1 MMNTKMINIASAFP
15 ALQKLASVELPLKL
29 LYSVS
34 RLLDKI
40 EPEMTFYNSERDK
53 LIIKYG
59 EREDDGAFK
68 IKQENMAD
76 FEREM
81 NDLFMIDVAL
91 DVQQIVLP
99 MLDGVKMSYNEM
111 KALECCGVTFDEDS
125 WN

>member
-68 IKQENMAD
+68 IKQENMAE

-91 DVQQIVLP
+91 DVQPIVLP

-111 KALECCGVTFDEDS
+111 KALECCGVKFDEDIRV
-125 WN
+125 

>member
-68 IKQENMAD
+68 IKQENMAE

-81 NDLFMIDVAL
+81 NDLFMIDVTL
-91 DVQQIVLP
+91 DVQPIVLP

-111 KALECCGVTFDEDS
+111 KALEYCGVTFDEDIRV
-125 WN
+125 